1 MFVHIVFVLL
11 GLEVCTRVE
20 GITCYICE
28 SYRDFRCLD
37 PFDYQPF
44 VQVQGFYVNDH
55 VIFLIFQ
62 IHILRLRV
70 SLRTFKLSY

>member
-1 MFVHIVFVLL
+1 MFVQFVFVLL

-44 VQVQGFYVNDH
+44 VQVHGFYVKDH

-62 IHILRLRV
+62 MHILRWRAL
-70 SLRTFKLSY
+70 SLQKHLS

>member
-1 MFVHIVFVLL
+1 MFVQFVFVLL

-44 VQVQGFYVNDH
+44 VQVQGFYVTNQG
-55 VIFLIFQ
+55 IFLILQ
-62 IHILRLRV
+62 LHILR
-70 SLRTFKLSY
+70 